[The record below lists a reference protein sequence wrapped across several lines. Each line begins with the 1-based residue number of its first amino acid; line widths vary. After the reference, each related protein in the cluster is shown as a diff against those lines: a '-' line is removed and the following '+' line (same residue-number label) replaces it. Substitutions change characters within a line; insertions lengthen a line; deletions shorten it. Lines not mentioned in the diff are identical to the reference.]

1 MNLNQDHP
9 SKKLFFWSNPYKIEV
24 MITSLVQ
31 TLELPNF
38 GHMTT
43 SIIEFESFDK
53 NFVGDVIDRIYDIIS
68 FTSKYLYF

>member
-1 MNLNQDHP
+1 
-9 SKKLFFWSNPYKIEV
+9 

-53 NFVGDVIDRIYDIIS
+53 NFVGDVIDRIYDIIY